1 MALIDVSPPNWKS
14 FSVLK
19 ANEESRVSSMS
30 SVWFLPWRRSLT
42 HPVITCHCYTSQ
54 DVNSLNCLRLKRLK
68 LQWCGWL
75 RTCTT
80 RSMFSAPDKNTA
92 TTSAGFY
99 LLTYFLCSL
108 LHKSIHLNDR
118 KVNLFD
124 LAVFKKA
131 QQQPEKQHLKPYF
144 STPAQSGGFS
154 PQSLL
159 SLSGGISPDMP
170 ILLLPIFSVKMFLK
184 PPILCK

>member
-1 MALIDVSPPNWKS
+1 MWVTGWSQHVSCSVCRIWVEGNWTFMALIDVSPPNWKA

-19 ANEESRVSSMS
+19 ANEESRVFSMS

-42 HPVITCHCYTSQ
+42 HPVITRHCYMSQ
-54 DVNSLNCLRLKRLK
+54 DINSLNCLQLKRLK
-68 LQWCGWL
+68 LPWCGWL

-92 TTSAGFY
+92 TTSTGFY
-99 LLTYFLCSL
+99 RLTYFLCSL

-124 LAVFKKA
+124 LAVFKQA

-144 STPAQSGGFS
+144 SNP
-154 PQSLL
+154 
-159 SLSGGISPDMP
+159 
-170 ILLLPIFSVKMFLK
+170 V
-184 PPILCK
+184 